1 MSFIQTFL
9 RFAVITAVLGGSA
22 PLLAQSVNDALK
34 SYLTENRSKWS
45 LSETDIQAWSISD
58 QYSDRTTGLTYAY
71 LQQELNGLPI
81 FNAISSTALRDG
93 KVVHFASRMVPKAA
107 SKANAAD
114 PRISAS
120 AAVVSAA
127 QHLGLSLTEQ
137 PVGEYREGDRWTW
150 HFGPCGIA
158 EQEIRAH
165 LTYVQVGDRLRLAW
179 NVNIPLLKGDDWWN
193 IRVDAETGQFLEKNN
208 WTVYCQFDHPAGTSC
223 SSQERLSAVRE
234 VRVASPAVS
243 NVPVYGVFEL
253 PLEAPSFGPR
263 TVVAEPNSA
272 DASPFGWLDVDGQV
286 GVEYKITRGN
296 NVHAY
301 EDRDDDNQ
309 PGYSPSGG
317 DSLNFNFPMDLTN
330 DALTNEDGIIA
341 NLFYMNN
348 MIHDILY
355 HHGFTEEAGNF
366 QENNYGR
373 GGEDGDY
380 VRAEAQD
387 GSGSNNANFSTPD
400 DGNRPRM
407 QMYLWD
413 NPVTSGLKV
422 ISPSSIAG
430 VYTAAAATFG
440 PGLGNGV
447 TGSVVLVQ
455 DSVGI
460 STDGCEALLNTA
472 DLVGKIALIDRSSCP
487 FSDQVKAANNAGAI
501 GVVVVNNLTTPP
513 SAMGGNSDGI
523 TIPSVMIGKITGD
536 SIKARLAA
544 GEEVEVSM
552 RKNPKYDSALD
563 NGVIAHEY
571 GHGLSNRL
579 TGGPSASGCLSNREQ
594 GGEGWSDWLAL
605 ILSIEPD
612 DTGADARGIGTHL
625 LGENTSG
632 EGIRRFRYSTNMNIN
647 PQVYGDVSTSGVP
660 HPIGEIW
667 CQSIWDLTWKLIETE
682 GFDPD
687 WYYGNGGNNTAMRLV
702 IEGMKLQPC
711 RPGYIDARDAIL
723 AADALLYNN
732 AHQCLIW
739 EVFTRRGYGKGAD
752 QGSNDETNDQVESY
766 TLPNICLTPTA
777 PPTAKFAVSDTS
789 SCRGVFQF
797 RDLSTDIPQY
807 YQWNFGDGS
816 TSTEEN
822 PWHTYQSPGIYTVV
836 LVVSNTLGESTHTL
850 TVEYTVDPA
859 PTVTGDA
866 VVCAGNPST
875 LTASVQPGYS
885 AVWYQ
890 NGELKGEGS
899 TFTSENLLSTTVFEV
914 KQFAEGPQ
922 ARVGAADN
930 TIGGGGY
937 QSGGQGRLLFEAYA
951 PFRLLSA
958 VVYAQNAGNRTF
970 NLYDNTNAIIQT
982 VTVEVPEGQ
991 HRVALNFDIPAAGL
1005 YAVGGAGQKLYRNVT
1020 GAVYPY
1026 TIDSLVSIYSSNFSA
1041 SPTSAYFYLY
1051 DWEVR
1056 YCYSEPTLF
1065 QVEVTPGPVA
1075 AFTASTVN
1083 GLNIAFENTTTGT
1096 ATSYSWDFGDG
1107 TSVSNVQNPLHTYLT
1122 PGLYT
1127 VKLTVSDGT
1136 CSSEYELV
1144 VPVGVSAQEE
1154 PVELA
1159 SLRLY
1164 PNPATDQF
1172 FLELGSQP
1180 VTELQ
1185 LELQDAAGR
1194 TLKQQVTSQKRTRIE
1209 VEGLPA
1215 GVYQLRITSPS
1226 GMVVRKITLLN

>member
-9 RFAVITAVLGGSA
+9 RFVVIATLLGGSA

-127 QHLGLSLTEQ
+127 QHLGLSLIEQ

-165 LTYVQVGDRLRLAW
+165 LTYLQVGDRLRLAW

-612 DTGADARGIGTHL
+612 DTGADARGIGTYL

-816 TSTEEN
+816 TSIEEN

-1020 GAVYPY
+1020 GADYPY